1 MTDPDTLAR
10 RLEAVEAALA
20 HQEQTTAELD
30 RVVLDQ
36 WRLIDDLR
44 RRVAVLTDRLGEAE
58 TRLRQVGPP
67 EPPPP
72 HY

>member
-1 MTDPDTLAR
+1 MIDMETLAR
-10 RLEAVEAALA
+10 RLDIVEAALA
-20 HQEQTTAELD
+20 HQELTVAELD

-36 WRLIDDLR
+36 WRLIDGLQ
-44 RRVAVLTDRLGEAE
+44 RRVGQLTDQLREAE
-58 TRLRQVGPP
+58 SRFSRNGAP